1 MTQTASAPID
11 ELRSRLRG
19 EVIGA
24 DDPTYDESRR
34 VWNAAVDRRPLAVA
48 RCADETDVQAAV
60 RFAAANGLEVAVR
73 GRARGI
79 AGASVVEDGLVI
91 GLGAMNEVVVDPD
104 ARRVRVGGVPCSATR
119 RGDPGARPGVPVGL
133 IAHTRV
139 GRLTLGGGIGWLS
152 RKYGLAIDN
161 LLLARVVTAAGD
173 VLVAS
178 EEGEPRPVHR
188 HCAAAAATSRS

>member
-73 GRARGI
+73 GGAHSM
-79 AGASVVEDGLVI
+79 AGTSVVDDGLVI
-91 GLGAMNEVVVDPD
+91 DLGPMNEVTVDPV
-104 ARRVRVGGVPCSATR
+104 ARRAKVGGGALLGDLDAATQAH
-119 RGDPGARPGVPVGL
+119 GLAVPVGL
-133 IAHTRV
+133 ISHTGV
-139 GRLTLGGGIGWLS
+139 GGS
-152 RKYGLAIDN
+152 R
-161 LLLARVVTAAGD
+161 
-173 VLVAS
+173 S
-178 EEGEPRPVHR
+178 
-188 HCAAAAATSRS
+188 AAAWGG